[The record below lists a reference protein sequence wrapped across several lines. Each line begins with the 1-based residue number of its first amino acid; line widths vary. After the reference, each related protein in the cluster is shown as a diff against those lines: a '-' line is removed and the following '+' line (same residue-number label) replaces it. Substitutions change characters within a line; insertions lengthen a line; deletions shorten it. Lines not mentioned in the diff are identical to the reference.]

1 RSSLF
6 PYTTL
11 FRSKISEKLH
21 VRVPVRSEDLRVS
34 FFPEGGAWVAGMP
47 GTLMIK
53 AYDAYGN
60 DFPFLGQIVDKGGAV
75 VTELESD
82 ESGLASA
89 DMIPSLQG
97 GEKLQIT
104 YPYPLNKTFDL
115 PMPKQEGMRL
125 TMSHE

>member
-1 RSSLF
+1 LTVVHR
-6 PYTTL
+6 
-11 FRSKISEKLH
+11 KISEKLH

-89 DMIPSLQG
+89 HMIPSPQG
-97 GEKLQIT
+97 DQKLKIT
-104 YPYPLNKTFDL
+104 YPYPLSTTFDL
-115 PMPKQEGMRL
+115 PMP
-125 TMSHE
+125 